1 VRFLTI
7 LTLLLGL
14 SGCNAARRAE
24 IREAGDQAQ
33 LGAAVDTYWKAARWG
48 DARTI
53 GSFLIEPADRLAVAR
68 VVATPTLR
76 VTDVTVLQTVVGVEL
91 IEPRARSKT
100 DREERW
106 REGTVLVK
114 VEAYALNSDRLTVET
129 VEQAWVRDAR
139 GWHVDTAVSPIDA
152 DRPW

>member
-1 VRFLTI
+1 MPVLA
-7 LTLLLGL
+7 LLLSL
-14 SGCNAARRAE
+14 LACSAARRAE
-24 IREAGDQAQ
+24 LREAGDQAQ

-48 DARTI
+48 DVRTL
-53 GSFLIEPADRLAVAR
+53 STFLIEPADRLAVAR

-76 VTDVTVLQTVVGVEL
+76 VTDATVLQAVVGPELVE
-91 IEPRARSKT
+91 PKRRSKT
-100 DREERW
+100 DRAERW

-114 VEAYALNSDRLTVET
+114 VEAYALSSNRLTVET

-139 GWHVDTAVSPIDA
+139 GWHVDTASSPIDA

>member
-1 VRFLTI
+1 M
-7 LTLLLGL
+7 TLLPLIL
-14 SGCNAARRAE
+14 SLLSCSAARRAE
-24 IREAGDQAQ
+24 LREVGDQAQ

-48 DARTI
+48 DVRTL
-53 GSFLIEPADRLAVAR
+53 GSFLLEPADRLAVAR
-68 VVATPTLR
+68 VVATPKLR
-76 VTDVTVLQTVVGVEL
+76 VTDATVLQAVVGPEL
-91 IEPRARSKT
+91 LEPKARSKT
-100 DREERW
+100 DRAERW

-139 GWHVDTAVSPIDA
+139 GWHVDTAASPIDP